1 MCPASSPYRSIW
13 HLTWPQ
19 LFMMFFQFAIGALD
33 VYVCGII
40 GRDAQAAMGLI
51 SQASSIFLV
60 VALAVANGSVAALT
74 QSLGAGKRLR
84 ALRYGGLCLSMGVVF
99 SALILACGLIFRDA
113 FLSILNVP
121 AEILASSR
129 SILGVFLCI
138 LPVNYLTILTNTVLR
153 AHKMVM
159 VPLAAMAVT
168 FLLNTWLDF
177 GLGLGRWGMP
187 DMGYMGV
194 AWATFWSS
202 CGGLLLNVILLAR
215 AKLLV
220 RAMFAPWRWMR
231 AAAPYVFKV
240 AWPAGFVQVIWQMGY
255 LTLLVVLNGL
265 PSGAVDALAG
275 FAGGGRVESAIF
287 LPAVAFNSSASI
299 MVGHALGTGDKAEA
313 KRMGYRVWR
322 LGVAVMTAVSIPLW
336 FFLPEVAGIFTNDP
350 NVAAQTISYLRY
362 NLSAVPF
369 TCTSMI
375 IGGAL
380 TGAGATMYT
389 FLVFILSVGLVRL
402 PVAWWLGWKAWGT
415 ADGVWFSMLV
425 SQMVQASALLFM
437 FQFKNWAKYSMMK
450 QRNPHA

>member
-1 MCPASSPYRSIW
+1 
-13 HLTWPQ
+13 
-19 LFMMFFQFAIGALD
+19 MMFFQFAIGALD